1 MSNYSLIKDSCGFLK
16 VFPTPSKADLD
27 NFYSQ
32 KYFQN
37 DSGNFQ
43 KLYQEWEFKYFED
56 ESKIIEFYTRDR
68 KLKIL
73 DLGCGE
79 GFQSAYFL
87 KKGHNITCVDYSEF
101 GLKRHNSHLTEYFI
115 QKDILEFLKSSNDK
129 YDLILLK
136 NVLEHVPD
144 SRALLEHIKT
154 QMYKESILYIDVP
167 NDFSAF
173 QQFLQSR
180 KYTENTWFVP
190 PEHLN
195 YFQND
200 SLNNLLNQMNF
211 EIISSQAGF
220 PIEIFLANEES
231 NYFRDRKKGRN
242 AHKSR
247 CDLTNFL
254 SSNIKT
260 FIEFRE
266 ALAKVEL
273 GRNLLRIV
281 KLKF

>member
-1 MSNYSLIKDSCGFLK
+1 MSDYSLIRDSSGFLK
-16 VFPTPSKADLD
+16 VFPTPTRVELD

-37 DSGNFQ
+37 DSGNYQ
-43 KLYQEWEFKYFED
+43 KSYEEWELKYFED
-56 ESKIIEFYTRDR
+56 ESKIIEFYTDER

-87 KKGHNITCVDYSEF
+87 KKGHDITCVDYSEF
-101 GLKRHNSHLTEYFI
+101 GLKRHNSHLSKYFV
-115 QKDILEFLKSSNDK
+115 KKEILEFLKSSNDR

-144 SRALLEHIKT
+144 SRGLLELIKT
-154 QMYKESILYIDVP
+154 QMHEESILYIDVP

-173 QQFLQSR
+173 QQFLQS
-180 KYTENTWFVP
+180 KSYTEDTWFVP

-200 SLNNLLNQMNF
+200 SLNNLLYEMNF
-211 EIISSQAGF
+211 EVISSQAGF
-220 PIEIFLANEES
+220 PIEVFLTNEES
-231 NYFRDRKKGRN
+231 NYTKDRNKGKN

-247 CDLTNFL
+247 CEVTNFL
-254 SSNIKT
+254 SNNIKT

-273 GRNLLRIV
+273 GRNLLRII
-281 KLKF
+281 KLKY